1 MGTSRQVP
9 RLLVHAS
16 DIDALLASHSQ
27 IQLQM
32 HAYSLRSSRIL
43 LAMLAVAVAAC
54 GGSGDSTTGPQSSS
68 SPTVQALPSLQFTP
82 NSVTIPVG
90 GSVTFAFGA
99 IAHNVFFDNAA
110 QGAPSNIG
118 DKSNASVTLTFNS
131 AGTYVYNC
139 HLHPGMQG
147 TVVVH

>member
-1 MGTSRQVP
+1 M
-9 RLLVHAS
+9 LVSLHRTR
-16 DIDALLASHSQ
+16 IVLAT
-27 IQLQM
+27 LG
-32 HAYSLRSSRIL
+32 
-43 LAMLAVAVAAC
+43 VAFLAAC
-54 GGSGDSTTGPQSSS
+54 GGGSDSTAPQPSSS
-68 SPTVQALPSLQFTP
+68 FTVQATPGLQFTP
-82 NSVTIPVG
+82 NSITVPVG
-90 GSVTFAFGA
+90 GSVTFAFGS

-147 TVVVH
+147 TVVVQ